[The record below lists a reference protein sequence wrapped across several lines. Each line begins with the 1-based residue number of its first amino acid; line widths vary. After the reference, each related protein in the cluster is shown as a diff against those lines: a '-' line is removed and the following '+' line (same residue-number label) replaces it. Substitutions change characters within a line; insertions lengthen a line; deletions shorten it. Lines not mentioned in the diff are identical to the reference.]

1 MAINRFD
8 SYFNKIKTEIDSV
21 KEQEGYSTESYAFAH
36 WFFKNE
42 YGFDDETISEI
53 MVDGPGDNG
62 IDAIVYDK
70 KSKHLDIF
78 QFKFPGTVKNVGSDI
93 PVDDIQKTLLG
104 LDLLMRNDGYTTYK
118 SANDSFIKFK
128 DMLREAEVYSC
139 KITFVSFNKGVTS
152 NLEIL
157 DNYINRYKNEFGTE
171 VNYETY
177 DRSRVCDLFDRIQR
191 RNNIEINLSYKSL
204 ANMYSS
210 DVFIG
215 VVNAKLLLEG
225 IKSDIKNIFDE
236 NIRLV
241 EEKSNVN
248 ANIKKTAV
256 SDESINFFCY
266 NNGITLICEDAH
278 NSLPS
283 NTIKLEGVSI
293 INGCQTVNSLYEVYQ
308 EGSLK
313 DNVDLL
319 VRIIKTSDYEQR
331 AKITEYLNT
340 QTPVKE
346 SYFISN
352 HTVVRDLQTKL
363 LDHGYFLERQ
373 IGEVSYKR
381 RFGDSNLAKD
391 KVILKLEDAIQAY
404 AGYYEDKFA
413 AIAKRNK
420 GDLFSGDVIEEI
432 LGSISVEKVIF
443 SYNLYKAVQDV
454 VSRYRRF
461 RRNSNNTEFS
471 DFLGISQDSL
481 KDDIN
486 KYLFVNTADIL
497 ILNSSKH
504 IKNRL
509 ELDENELIRV
519 AIELIR
525 DYIEANDLLN
535 TNQASTITKTQTVF
549 KGIQNYIDNEW
560 NADGQ

>member
-8 SYFNKIKTEIDSV
+8 SYFKKIKTETDLV
-21 KEQEGYSTESYAFAH
+21 KEQEGYSTESCAFAH

-62 IDAIVYDK
+62 VDAIVYDN

-78 QFKFPGTVKNVGSDI
+78 QFKFPGNVKNVGTDI
-93 PVDDIQKTLLG
+93 PADDIQKTLSG
-104 LDLLMRNDGYTTYK
+104 LDLLMRNDSYTSYR

-128 DMLREAEVYSC
+128 NMLSEAEVYSC
-139 KITFVSFNKGVTS
+139 KITFVSFNRGVTS
-152 NLEIL
+152 NIEIL
-157 DNYINRYKNEFGTE
+157 HNYINRYKNDFGNE
-171 VNYETY
+171 VKYELY

-191 RNNIEINLSYKSL
+191 KNNIEITLSYKSL
-204 ANMYSS
+204 YNMYSN

-215 VVNAKLLLEG
+215 VVNAKLLIEG

-241 EEKSNVN
+241 EEKSHVN
-248 ANIKKTAV
+248 TNIKKTAI

-266 NNGITLICEDAH
+266 NNGITLICEDAR

-313 DNVDLL
+313 ENVDLL

-352 HTVVRDLQTKL
+352 HTVIRDLQTKL
-363 LDHGYFLERQ
+363 LDKGYFLERQ
-373 IGEVSYKR
+373 IGEVTYKR

-404 AGYYEDKFA
+404 VGYYEDKFA
-413 AIAKRNK
+413 ATAKSNK
-420 GDLFSGDVIEEI
+420 GELFSKEIIEEI
-432 LGSISVEKVIF
+432 LASISVEKVIY
-443 SYNLYKAVQDV
+443 SYNLYQAIQEV
-454 VSRYRRF
+454 VSCYRRF

-471 DFLGISQDSL
+471 DFLGISQDNL
-481 KDDIN
+481 KDNIN

-497 ILNSSKH
+497 ILNSSKY

-509 ELDENELIRV
+509 ELDQNELIRV

-560 NADGQ
+560 SGNI